1 MKTWHMV
8 LVSQSLSTCFLDQVL
23 NLFIWTLTLRSWF
36 RELGQC
42 DMMFCQKYKYYIRTN
57 DLMLTFC
64 GRDTESEARQTEKQ
78 HTNKSK
84 SVKCLWREF
93 DLDFF
98 PKWTE
103 KQGQKANKH
112 KIDIKKILAPL
123 RVLRFVLLKPWFA
136 NWRLGTNRLCEINLY
151 WGSPR
156 ICNRASAT
164 ELPFLKFFQVEP
176 L

>member
-1 MKTWHMV
+1 
-8 LVSQSLSTCFLDQVL
+8 
-23 NLFIWTLTLRSWF
+23 
-36 RELGQC
+36 
-42 DMMFCQKYKYYIRTN
+42 MMFCQKYKYYIRTN

-112 KIDIKKILAPL
+112 KIDIKKNSGT
-123 RVLRFVLLKPWFA
+123 LK
-136 NWRLGTNRLCEINLY
+136 
-151 WGSPR
+151 GSSVCPSKALVR
-156 ICNRASAT
+156 KLEAGNQPA
-164 ELPFLKFFQVEP
+164 L
-176 L
+176 